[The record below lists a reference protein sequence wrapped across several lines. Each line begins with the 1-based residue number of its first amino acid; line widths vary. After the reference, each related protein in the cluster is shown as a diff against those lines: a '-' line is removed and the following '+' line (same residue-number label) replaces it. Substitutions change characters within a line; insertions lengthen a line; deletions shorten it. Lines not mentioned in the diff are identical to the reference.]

1 MLEIIDVK
9 ELKDATPE
17 EIVNLR
23 MNGWIQEVKK
33 EKEK

>member
-23 MNGWIQEVKK
+23 KNGWIQEVKK

>member
-23 MNGWIQEVKK
+23 KNGWIQEVKK
-33 EKEK
+33 EEEK